1 MDLGTTSTLTSRN
14 DPSPPAADVSR
25 PPPGFYTAGSSVFYV
40 AAGASVFL
48 LRTADEPACLH
59 PCRALPSGAEGATTC
74 RMGPALELLARTAEQ
89 LCRPSGPLGSV
100 QAEIRR
106 DRLIAAGAML
116 QASLECISAEIE
128 GLLMDEGDPDPG
140 GFHERLTERLQTI
153 QEQGRR
159 LNNQR
164 INSRGERA
172 NNPPAPPH
180 VPLAAAAFVHRG
192 EYVGRYPDMA
202 AAGAAIT
209 GRTLD
214 AASFVRDAHMR
225 GELWTISR
233 DGMVYVFRCPSAP
246 D

>member
-1 MDLGTTSTLTSRN
+1 MDLGNASTSTPTSHN
-14 DPSPPAADVSR
+14 DCPPADVSR
-25 PPPGFYTAGSSVFYV
+25 PSPGFYAAGSSVFYV

-59 PCRALPSGAEGATTC
+59 PCRALPSGAEATCHMGAT
-74 RMGPALELLARTAEQ
+74 LEILARTAEQ
-89 LCRPSGPLGSV
+89 LCRPIGPLGSV
-100 QAEIRR
+100 QAEVRR
-106 DRLIAAGAML
+106 DRLMAAGAAI
-116 QASLECISAEIE
+116 QATLECISAEI
-128 GLLMDEGDPDPG
+128 GSLLMDEGNPDPD

-153 QEQGRR
+153 HEQGRR

-172 NNPPAPPH
+172 NKPPAPPH

-192 EYVGRYPDMA
+192 EYVGRYSDMT

-209 GRTLD
+209 GRTSD

-225 GELWTISR
+225 GQLWTISR
-233 DGMVYVFRCPSAP
+233 DGMVYVFRCPSER